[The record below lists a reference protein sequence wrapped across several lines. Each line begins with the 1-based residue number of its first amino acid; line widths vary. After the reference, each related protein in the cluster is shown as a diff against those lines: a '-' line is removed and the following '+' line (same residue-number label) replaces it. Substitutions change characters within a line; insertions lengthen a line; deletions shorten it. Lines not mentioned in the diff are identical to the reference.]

1 MKSLFLD
8 QVMNDN
14 LAKNKELFKKAE
26 VVETS
31 KINNLNDALSELLS
45 SSDKLDMLGLSRTS
59 AEVASI
65 AGDFIKIA
73 EKVNKKIAS
82 DNLVSVIVSGEK

>member
-82 DNLVSVIVSGEK
+82 ENLVSVIVSGEK